1 MTARTDR
8 RKRLSRSAVEALPV
22 PPQGEVY
29 TYDTDVPQL
38 ACRVSAHGAR
48 TFYVYKKVDGR
59 PRRIVL
65 GQFDA
70 SLPESRE
77 VPRNAEPL
85 DLLGNAAR
93 LNVGMA
99 RQLARAVLA
108 ELDAGRDPTAPI
120 RAART
125 ELTLA
130 EAFALYD
137 ERHLT
142 ARGKK
147 SADDVRAQFA
157 RYLGEVTAEKKPH
170 GRPPQKPQGAVR
182 WANRRIST
190 ITTGDV
196 ARLHSDLGRLGK
208 HATANRVV
216 EILSAIFGRLIA
228 WKLYA
233 GPNPCHGIEPYPETK
248 RDRFLRKAELPAF
261 FAALDAEPNRN
272 VADFVRLCL
281 FTGARRSNVLSM
293 RWEDVDIDS
302 GTPTW
307 RIPDTKSG
315 QPVVVPLVDAAA
327 EVLRKRRPKDAEGFV
342 FPAASA
348 TGHMTPPKK
357 QWAALLARAGL
368 ADVTLH
374 DLRRS
379 LGSWAAMTNASLH
392 IIGAALGHKDS
403 KSTAIYARL
412 QTDPVRAALERATGA
427 MLAEAPRKT
436 RRRPAAKAKP
446 GKVVEIGAA
455 KRARAAR

>member
-1 MTARTDR
+1 MSARTER
-8 RKRLSRSAVEALPV
+8 RERFSRSAVAALPK
-22 PPQGEVY
+22 PQAGEVY
-29 TYDTDVPQL
+29 FYDADVPQL

-48 TFYVYKKVDGR
+48 TFYVYRKVNGS

-65 GQFDA
+65 GQFDH
-70 SLPESRE
+70 SMPESRE

-120 RAART
+120 KAARS

-130 EAFALYD
+130 EAFKLYD
-137 ERHLT
+137 ERHLQ

-170 GRPPQKPQGAVR
+170 GREPKKPQGAAR
-182 WANRRIST
+182 WANRRIGS
-190 ITTGDV
+190 ITTADV
-196 ARLHSDLGRLGK
+196 AKLHAELGRLGK
-208 HATANRVV
+208 RATANRVV
-216 EILSAIFGRLIA
+216 EILSAIYGRLIA

-233 GPNPCHGIEPYPETK
+233 GPNPCAGVEPYPETK
-248 RDRFLRKAELPAF
+248 RDRFLRKGELPAF
-261 FAALDAEPNRN
+261 FKALDAEKNRS

-281 FTGARRSNVLSM
+281 FTGARRTNVLSM
-293 RWEDVDIDS
+293 QWEHVELD
-302 GTPTW
+302 GPAPTW

-315 QPVVVPLVDAAA
+315 QPVVLPLVEAAA
-327 EVLRKRRPKDAEGFV
+327 DVLRKRKPKEATGFV

-348 TGHMTPPKK
+348 SGHMAPPKK
-357 QWAALLARAGL
+357 QWAALLDRAGL

-427 MLAEAPRKT
+427 MLAEAPKKRTRHRK
-436 RRRPAAKAKP
+436 PAAATK
-446 GKVVEIGAA
+446 
-455 KRARAAR
+455 